1 MSKIIELK
9 NNENEKYYT
18 NNIVE
23 KIENNNG
30 TAIKYADGTM
40 ICYGNV
46 SVNVSGGGDYYQLF
60 NRTNE
65 ITINFPSVF
74 KNNIIALVNSQNFGV
89 FSTIISSIYESGLTF
104 RGFYSPQVTFSSM
117 RVNYIAI
124 GKWR

>member
-9 NNENEKYYT
+9 NNENEKYYM

-40 ICYGNV
+40 ICYGNIV
-46 SVNVSGGGDYYQLF
+46 VNVSGGGDYYQMF

-74 KNNIIALVNSQNFGV
+74 KEYITAVVNSQNFGV
-89 FSTIISSIYESGLTF
+89 FSTIINSISESSLTF